1 MRFLPARFQSQDLE
15 ATRDQTEFSLD
26 GYIAYLNEFIY
37 NGNAY
42 FTQGPQQTQPGQKQ
56 EVIGPAYRAITDL
69 AYKSDSVVFSCM
81 QTRARHFNQARFQ
94 FQRLRDGRLTDYFGT
109 PELQPLETPW
119 VGGTTQSLL
128 TRMIMHVDLGGNC
141 FVVRK
146 GDGLAMLRPDWVTI
160 VIGSNTNPEIG
171 AWATDAEV
179 LGYVYS
185 PGGYG
190 TQGYETET
198 FLPEDVAHWA
208 PIADPEARFRGM
220 SWLTPLIREVM
231 ADKAATES
239 KLRFFENP
247 TPNMVVKFDTPDL
260 KEYEQQVKAFKEAHR
275 GPRNAFKWMFT
286 AAGVDA
292 TPVGANMQQ
301 LDYRLVTGA
310 GETRIA
316 AAAGTPPVIVG
327 LSEGLQGSSLNTG
340 NYQAARRNFVD
351 GVILDLWNSAAG
363 ALSNIIN
370 VPGDANLSTD
380 PRDISF
386 LKEDAVE
393 QAEILQ
399 KESITIRYLVDAG
412 YKPDTVIA
420 AVTSNDLSLLEHSGL
435 FSVQLQAA
443 TAPKQGL
450 FAGVPVPNTEPGAPP
465 PAQTA
470 PTNGNGNTPPAPP
483 ARSDTHVHFDYGAFQ
498 LPAAPDVNI
507 HEGAIRAEITT
518 PDVHVEAPVTFEE
531 GSIQAHPAEVTFEE
545 GAIRTD
551 VAAPDVHVDAPQT
564 TIEPGAVVVEAPP
577 PANITVEPTRIEEG
591 AIQVNV
597 EPPDVDVTIERAKKR
612 RVDYGDGRSAVVTDG
627 EARRIDFDDGDSVTI
642 TEMPEDEDE
651 DDGA

>member
-94 FQRLRDGRLTDYFGT
+94 FRRLRDGRLGDYFGT
-109 PELQPLETPW
+109 PELQVLEKPW

-146 GDGLAMLRPDWVTI
+146 GDGLALLRPDWVTI

-260 KEYEQQVKAFKEAHR
+260 KEYEQQVAAFKDAHK

-363 ALSNIIN
+363 ALSNIIA
-370 VPGDANLSTD
+370 VPGDANLATD

-412 YKPDTVIA
+412 YKPDTVIL
-420 AVTSNDLSLLEHSGL
+420 AVTNNDLSLLEHSGL

-450 FAGVPVPNTEPGAPP
+450 FAGVPVPNTEPGAPSA
-465 PAQTA
+465 AQTA
-470 PTNGNGNTPPAPP
+470 PTNGNGSAPP
-483 ARSDTHVHFDYGAFQ
+483 AVPTRSDTHVHFDYGAFQ
-498 LPAAPDVNI
+498 LPGAPDVNI
-507 HEGAIRAEITT
+507 NEGAIRTEITT
-518 PDVHVEAPVTFEE
+518 PDVHVDV
-531 GSIQAHPAEVTFEE
+531 QPA
-545 GAIRTD
+545 D
-551 VAAPDVHVDAPQT
+551 VKV
-564 TIEPGAVVVEAPP
+564 EPNITVEAPP
-577 PANITVEPTRIEEG
+577 PANVTVEPTRIEEG

-597 EPPDVDVTIERAKKR
+597 EPPDVDVTIERSKKR

-627 EARRIDFDDGDSVTI
+627 EAKRIDFDDGDSVTI
-642 TEMPEDEDE
+642 TDMPEDEDE
-651 DDGA
+651 

>member
-1 MRFLPARFQSQDLE
+1 
-15 ATRDQTEFSLD
+15 
-26 GYIAYLNEFIY
+26 
-37 NGNAY
+37 
-42 FTQGPQQTQPGQKQ
+42 
-56 EVIGPAYRAITDL
+56 
-69 AYKSDSVVFSCM
+69 
-81 QTRARHFNQARFQ
+81 
-94 FQRLRDGRLTDYFGT
+94 
-109 PELQPLETPW
+109 
-119 VGGTTQSLL
+119 
-128 TRMIMHVDLGGNC
+128 MIMHVDLGGNC

-146 GDGLAMLRPDWVTI
+146 GDGLALLRPDWVTI
-160 VIGSNTNPEIG
+160 VIGSNTNPAIG

-260 KEYEQQVKAFKEAHR
+260 KEYQQQVKAFKDAHK

-351 GVILDLWNSAAG
+351 GVILDLWNSASG
-363 ALSNIIN
+363 ALSNIIA
-370 VPGDANLSTD
+370 VPGDANLATD

-465 PAQTA
+465 AAQTA
-470 PTNGNGNTPPAPP
+470 PTNGNGSAPP
-483 ARSDTHVHFDYGAFQ
+483 AVPTRSDTHVHFDYGAFQ
-498 LPAAPDVNI
+498 LPGAPSAPDVHI
-507 HEGAIRAEITT
+507 HEGAIRAEVTT
-518 PDVHVEAPVTFEE
+518 PDVHVDSPVTFEE
-531 GSIQAHPAEVTFEE
+531 GAIQAHPAEVTFEE

-597 EPPDVDVTIERAKKR
+597 EPPDVDVTIERSKKR

-627 EARRIDFDDGDSVTI
+627 EAKRIDFDDGDSVTI
-642 TEMPEDEDE
+642 TDMPEDEDE
-651 DDGA
+651 

>member
-1 MRFLPARFQSQDLE
+1 MRFLPTLRRSSDLEE

-56 EVIGPAYRAITDL
+56 EVIGPAYRAITEL

-198 FLPEDVAHWA
+198 FLPEEVAHWA

-247 TPNMVVKFDTPDL
+247 TPNMVVKFDVPDL
-260 KEYEQQVKAFKEAHR
+260 DQYKQQVKAFKEAHA

-286 AAGVDA
+286 TSGVDA

-363 ALSNIIN
+363 ALANIIK
-370 VPGDANLSTD
+370 VPSDANLSTD

-412 YKPDTVIA
+412 YKPDTVIQ

-465 PAQTA
+465 AAQTA
-470 PTNGNGNTPPAPP
+470 PTGNGGPPAVP
-483 ARSDTHVHFDYGAFQ
+483 ARNRSDDYGPDETHIHFADGAFRIDA
-498 LPAAPDVNI
+498 PAAPDVHI
-507 HEGAIRAEITT
+507 HEGAFR
-518 PDVHVEAPVTFEE
+518 
-531 GSIQAHPAEVTFEE
+531 AEVT
-545 GAIRTD
+545 T
-551 VAAPDVHVDAPQT
+551 PDVHVDAPITRFEEGAFQFAPPEVRFDEGAFQT
-564 TIEPGAVVVEAPP
+564 NVEPAQVTVEAAKAPDVNVTVEPAEVTVEAPPPANVTVEAPP
-577 PANITVEPTRIEEG
+577 PANITVQTPEPQRPRKAHAKREE
-591 AIQVNV
+591 
-597 EPPDVDVTIERAKKR
+597 
-612 RVDYGDGRSAVVTDG
+612 DGSLTV
-627 EARRIDFDDGDSVTI
+627 SY
-642 TEMPEDEDE
+642 EDEE
-651 DDGA
+651 K